1 MGQKVHP
8 YGFRLGITTDHR
20 SQWFSDSSKPG
31 ERYSDYVAEDITLRR
46 FLQEK
51 LDRAGV
57 SHMVIRRTRDRV
69 TVDVHVA
76 RPGVAI
82 GRQGT
87 GLDKLRDDA
96 RVLTGKVVITGNK
109 ALLAEHGQEI
119 FRLAR
124 EKRVPVFYEAAVAGG
139 IPIIKIVRESFVG
152 NRFESIHG
160 ILNGTSNYILSRMTD
175 TGMDFAPALAEVLA
189 QVPLPPA

>member
-57 SHMVIRRTRDRV
+57 SHMVVRRTRDRV
-69 TVDVHVA
+69 TVDVPVLPLVA
-76 RPGVAI
+76 REP
-82 GRQGT
+82 
-87 GLDKLRDDA
+87 
-96 RVLTGKVVITGNK
+96 VLT
-109 ALLAEHGQEI
+109 
-119 FRLAR
+119 
-124 EKRVPVFYEAAVAGG
+124 VFA
-139 IPIIKIVRESFVG
+139 KK
-152 NRFESIHG
+152 H
-160 ILNGTSNYILSRMTD
+160 SR
-175 TGMDFAPALAEVLA
+175 
-189 QVPLPPA
+189 

>member
-1 MGQKVHP
+1 MGQQVHP

-20 SQWFSDSSKPG
+20 SQWFSDSNKPG
-31 ERYSDYVAEDITLRR
+31 ERYADYVAEDVTLRR

-69 TVDVHVA
+69 VVDVHVA

-96 RVLTGKVVITGNK
+96 RELAGKTVIINVID
-109 ALLAEHGQEI
+109 ALN
-119 FRLAR
+119 
-124 EKRVPVFYEAAVAGG
+124 PAAD
-139 IPIIKIVRESFVG
+139 PP
-152 NRFESIHG
+152 
-160 ILNGTSNYILSRMTD
+160 L
-175 TGMDFAPALAEVLA
+175 LA
-189 QVPLPPA
+189 QVIAEQGPPGCPACRCQGCSHPGVGSSRWC

>member
-20 SQWFSDSSKPG
+20 SQWFSDSSKAG
-31 ERYSDYVAEDITLRR
+31 ERYSDYVAEDVLLRR

-76 RPGVAI
+76 RPAPERGGFVH
-82 GRQGT
+82 RTKDQ
-87 GLDKLRDDA
+87 
-96 RVLTGKVVITGNK
+96 
-109 ALLAEHGQEI
+109 ALCLQFFADFDQLLLSSCELSEPLALCICATI
-119 FRLAR
+119 FSM
-124 EKRVPVFYEAAVAGG
+124 AVNCL
-139 IPIIKIVRESFVG
+139 V
-152 NRFESIHG
+152 
-160 ILNGTSNYILSRMTD
+160 
-175 TGMDFAPALAEVLA
+175 
-189 QVPLPPA
+189 

>member
-20 SQWFSDSSKPG
+20 SQWFSDSTKAG
-31 ERYSDYVAEDITLRR
+31 ERYSHYVAEDVRLRR
-46 FLQEK
+46 FLQDK

-69 TVDVHVA
+69 NVDVHVA

-87 GLDKLRDDA
+87 GLDKLRDEA
-96 RVLTGKVVITGNK
+96 RELTGKTVIVASTRGGMYANTEGGQAMEHQESYLKVVLGFFGITDV
-109 ALLAEHGQEI
+109 
-119 FRLAR
+119 R
-124 EKRVPVFYEAAVAGG
+124 
-139 IPIIKIVRESFVG
+139 IVRAEG
-152 NRFESIHG
+152 LAMGEQ
-160 ILNGTSNYILSRMTD
+160 
-175 TGMDFAPALAEVLA
+175 AKAAALDAARVNMA
-189 QVPLPPA
+189 QATA